1 MPLNWHQKATVGYP
15 LLCYGKK
22 KKSIL
27 TQVLA
32 FSENVSGQLHF
43 RHITCGKD
51 RFGDVT

>member
-1 MPLNWHQKATVGYP
+1 MPWIGTRKPQWGTHFYATV
-15 LLCYGKK
+15 KE
-22 KKSIL
+22 SIL
-27 TQVLA
+27 TQVRA